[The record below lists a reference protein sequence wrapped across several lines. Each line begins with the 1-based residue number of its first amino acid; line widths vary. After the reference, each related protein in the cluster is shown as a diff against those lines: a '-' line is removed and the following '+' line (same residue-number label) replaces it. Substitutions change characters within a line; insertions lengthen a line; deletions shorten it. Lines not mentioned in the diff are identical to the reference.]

1 MKAVVI
7 GSGIAGIAS
16 AIRLRSKGYEVIVLE
31 ANSQPGGKISE
42 LQLAGY
48 RFDMGPSLFTL
59 PELIDELFLLFPEHK
74 TAFTYTRLKI
84 ICNYFW
90 EDGKKVQAHSEPQEF
105 ANNIEKEFKT
115 DKKEILDY
123 L

>member
-84 ICNYFW
+84 I
-90 EDGKKVQAHSEPQEF
+90 
-105 ANNIEKEFKT
+105 
-115 DKKEILDY
+115 
-123 L
+123 